1 MTAFVVDASVIIK
14 WVVQEEGSDAAVRLI
29 DGPILCAPDLLIPE
43 CINILWKKVRR
54 EELTRDEAMLAA
66 ELVMR
71 ADIEL
76 VPTRGLMPAAL
87 TLAIDLGH
95 AAYDC
100 TYLAL
105 ALDRGLKFVTA
116 DGKFVRLIERAG
128 GRELQGKVVELGALG
143 AIGTDYG

>member
-1 MTAFVVDASVIIK
+1 MTALVVDASVVIK

-29 DGPILCAPDLLIPE
+29 GGPSLIAPDLLIPE
-43 CINILWKKVRR
+43 CANILWKKVRR

-66 ELVMR
+66 ELLMR

-76 VPTRGLMPAAL
+76 VPTRALMPATL
-87 TLAIDLGH
+87 KLAIDLGH

-105 ALDRGLKFVTA
+105 AVERDMTFVTA
-116 DGKFVRLIERAG
+116 DGKFVRLVERAG
-128 GRELQGKVVELGALG
+128 GPELTGRVIELGSVR
-143 AIGTDYG
+143 

>member
-1 MTAFVVDASVIIK
+1 MTALVVDASVVIK

-29 DGPILCAPDLLIPE
+29 GGPSLIAPDLLIPE
-43 CINILWKKVRR
+43 CANILWKKVRR

-66 ELVMR
+66 ELLMR

-76 VPTRGLMPAAL
+76 VPTRALMPAAL
-87 TLAIDLGH
+87 THAIDLGH

-105 ALDRGLKFVTA
+105 AVERDMTFVTA
-116 DGKFVRLIERAG
+116 DGKFVRLVERAG
-128 GRELQGKVVELGALG
+128 GPELTGRVIELGSVR
-143 AIGTDYG
+143 